1 MTAAPTSVAVV
12 GAGMVGLSTAW
23 FLQDH
28 GVDVTVVDSVGPAA
42 GASWGNAGWITP
54 TLSTPLTDPSMLTYG
69 LRSLLSPTSPL
80 YIPPRPDPKL
90 FGFLARMA
98 RNSTTARWKAGV
110 RALAEINREA
120 LDAFDAMADGGVDGP
135 IEAADDF
142 LFAYT
147 DPTGP
152 QGMVDEGRKITSLGQ
167 QVDIDLISADEARAR
182 APMLTEKIRG
192 ALMLR
197 GQRFLNPPDYVAA
210 VADSFVARGGTLRT
224 GTTITSVDDRG
235 VRVRIAGPTMDESFD
250 SVVVATGVGLPALT
264 KQYGVTTRVRAGRG
278 YSFAVDV
285 DDLPPGPVYFP
296 GSSVVCTPLG
306 DRMRI
311 AGMMEFG
318 RHGDPVDQ
326 RRIGAIVESVRP
338 LLRGVSLDDRRE
350 EWVGSRP
357 CTQDGLPIVGRTRS
371 PRVFVAGGH
380 AMEGMTLGPATGR
393 LLAET
398 ICTGVTPSALAGFD
412 PLR

>member
-1 MTAAPTSVAVV
+1 MTAPASVAVV

-23 FLQDH
+23 FLQDR
-28 GVDVTVVDSVGPAA
+28 GVEVTVFDAVGPAA

-80 YIPPRPDPKL
+80 YIPPRPDPRL

-98 RNSTTARWKAGV
+98 RNSTAPRWRSGV
-110 RALAEINREA
+110 RALAAINRQA
-120 LDAFDAMADGGVDGP
+120 LDAFDAMADGGVAGP

-147 DPTGP
+147 DPAGP
-152 QGMVDEGRKITSLGQ
+152 QSMVEEGERITALGQ
-167 QVDIDLISADEARAR
+167 QVDVEVISADEVRSR
-182 APMLTEKIRG
+182 APMLTDAIRG
-192 ALMLR
+192 GLMLR
-197 GQRFLNPPDYVAA
+197 GQRFLDPPAYVDALA
-210 VADSFVARGGTLRT
+210 ESFVVRGGTLRT
-224 GTTITSVDDRG
+224 GVTVDDVIDRG
-235 VRVRIAGPTMDESFD
+235 QRVRVTGAGLNEAFD
-250 SVVVATGVGLPALT
+250 SAVVATGVALPALT
-264 KQYGVTTRVRAGRG
+264 KKYGVRTRVRAGRG

-285 DDLPPGPVYFP
+285 ADLPPGPVYFP

-306 DRMRI
+306 DRIRI

-338 LLRGVSLDDRRE
+338 LLRGVDLDDRRE

-357 CTQDGLPIVGRTRS
+357 CTEDGLPLVGATTS

-398 ICTGVTPSALAGFD
+398 ICTGITPSALAGFD

>member
-1 MTAAPTSVAVV
+1 MTAPASVAVV

-23 FLQDH
+23 FLQER
-28 GVDVTVVDSVGPAA
+28 GVAVTVVDAVGPAA

-98 RNSTTARWKAGV
+98 RNSTTPRWKAGV
-110 RALAEINREA
+110 RALVDINLQA
-120 LDAFDAMADGGVDGP
+120 LDAFDALADGGVDGP
-135 IEAADDF
+135 IQEADDF

-152 QGMVDEGRKITSLGQ
+152 QGMVDEGRKITALGQ
-167 QVDIDLISADEARAR
+167 RVDVEPISVGDAHLM
-182 APMLTEKIRG
+182 APMLSEKIRG
-192 ALMLR
+192 ALLLR
-197 GQRFLNPPDYVAA
+197 GQRFLDPPRFVAA
-210 VADSFVARGGTLRT
+210 LAESVVDRGAALRT
-224 GTTITSVDDRG
+224 AHVHEVVDRG
-235 VRVRIAGPTMDESFD
+235 NRVRLIGDDIDDAFD
-250 SVVVATGVGLPALT
+250 AVVVAAGVELGRLT
-264 KQYGVTTRVRAGRG
+264 HRYGVRTRIRPGRG

-285 DDLPPGPVYFP
+285 ADMPPGPVYFP

-326 RRIGAIVESVRP
+326 RRIAAIVESVRP
-338 LLRGVSLDDRRE
+338 LLRGVDLDDRHD

-357 CTQDGLPIVGRTRS
+357 CTQDGLPVVGPTTS

-398 ICTGVTPSALAGFD
+398 ICTGAAPSALAGFD